1 MRNFSL
7 ILILFA
13 FSITNAQQ
21 KIELNYYLPS
31 NIQYNK
37 SIPTPESILGFQ
49 VGERHPSYD
58 QIVNYLQILSK
69 SSNRISIENKGFTH
83 ENRPL
88 LLLTIT
94 AEKNHQNLQKIKEE
108 HLKLTESAVSKNLN
122 IEQMPLIIQQGFSVH
137 GNEASGVNASLLL
150 AYYLVAA
157 EGEYI
162 NKILENTVILIDPTL
177 NPDGYQRFSN
187 WVAVNKS
194 NFLNPDSNDREFNE
208 IWPGGRTNHYWFDLN
223 RDWLAAQ
230 QPESK
235 VRIKSYHQWYPNILT
250 DFHEMGTNA
259 TYFFQPGKP
268 SSNNPLTP
276 ILNQKFTKEIS
287 NYFAK
292 DLDKFGSLY
301 FTEESFDDYFYGKGS
316 TYPDINGGIGI
327 LFEQASSRG
336 TAQKSENGL
345 LTFAYT
351 VKNQLISALATL
363 EAGLNLKN
371 DLLNYQRNFYTDVA
385 KKAENSKTKAL
396 VFTDEKD
403 ATKALKM
410 AEILNQHQIK
420 IHQLKADVKIKG
432 KQFKLENSYVIP
444 LQQKNHLLIETLFEK
459 RTKFIDSIFYDV
471 STWTLPLAFN
481 VSYDSIANKQLIGA
495 EITDFNPKSKKSFD
509 KSQVAYLFEWHDYNT
524 PNALNKILSKGIR
537 VKTALKQFT
546 QNGKMFDYGT
556 ILIPV
561 QNQPMNADEIYQFLI
576 TIAKENSIEFTATN
590 TSLTDGINLG
600 SPNFVSLK
608 TPKVAMIVGDG
619 VSGNDAGEI
628 WHLFDIRYQM
638 NITKID
644 LNRINRVNLAD
655 YTSIILPNYSGK
667 MDTAIVEK
675 LKEFVQNGGILV
687 GYQNSVKWLNDQ
699 KFMNLTFKTAKP
711 ETQNVAFENRSNLRG
726 AQEIGGSIFEVQL
739 DRSHPINFGISTSK
753 IPFFRDTNIFIKADS
768 TNIKNPIQYTK
779 NPLMSGYISKEN
791 LKIIGGTLPFKTANL
806 GRGKVIAFTDN
817 TCFRAFWLGTDKLLI
832 NVIFFGPFM

>member
-345 LTFAYT
+345 LTFSYT